1 MIQQEEEIAW
11 QLAKK
16 FKMTRLADK
25 REAEMAAKMERKRE
39 LEEKQALEAEK
50 QAEETQVKQ
59 EDAPAEPERKG
70 KSNET

>member
-1 MIQQEEEIAW
+1 
-11 QLAKK
+11 
-16 FKMTRLADK
+16 
-25 REAEMAAKMERKRE
+25 MAAKMERKRE